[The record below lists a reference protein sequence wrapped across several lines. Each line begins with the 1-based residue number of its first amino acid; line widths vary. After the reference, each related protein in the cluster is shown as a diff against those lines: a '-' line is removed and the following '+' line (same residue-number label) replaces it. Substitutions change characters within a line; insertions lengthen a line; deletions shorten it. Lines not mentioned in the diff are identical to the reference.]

1 MLQFDNAVLESRYLI
16 PLTAAVHTVQQY
28 HTRIQYCKKEFEAFQ
43 MFIRKDVIISHR
55 HPTTGKRKRSIYHR
69 LSTLYNRF
77 QEAPSKK
84 LHYSSPASVAQKRE
98 RHDIEHQNSNL
109 LCFQFHFSLFVFTL
123 HNKRNET
130 SLSLLHQCSR
140 CSPVSS
146 PRSLLHHLSEWF
158 LRSPLLNRRNAQD
171 RRPHPQDPQDPQD
184 PQPNNQFPPSNR
196 NCICRPPLMAPRLAI
211 LT

>member
-1 MLQFDNAVLESRYLI
+1 
-16 PLTAAVHTVQQY
+16 
-28 HTRIQYCKKEFEAFQ
+28 

-77 QEAPSKK
+77 QEAPRSFIIHRQRAY
-84 LHYSSPASVAQKRE
+84 LVAQKRERE

-130 SLSLLHQCSR
+130 SLSRPYQCSR

-158 LRSPLLNRRNAQD
+158 LRSPLLNRRNA
-171 RRPHPQDPQDPQD
+171 
-184 PQPNNQFPPSNR
+184 
-196 NCICRPPLMAPRLAI
+196 
-211 LT
+211 